1 MILSLITL
9 FLAAAEPASPETP
22 VVVVTTQA
30 DSGPGSLRQAIV
42 DVPANGNIGFGVE
55 GEILLTSGELVVH
68 KPLHIVGGHQR
79 RIVVRGNP
87 NNFNLRVFHIT
98 AGPVTVSDLTVRGG
112 E

>member
-68 KPLHIVGGHQR
+68 KPLHSPAIDAGDATTAPLRDQRSVKRPQGPASDVGS
-79 RIVVRGNP
+79 VEVETP
-87 NNFNLRVFHIT
+87 
-98 AGPVTVSDLTVRGG
+98 
-112 E
+112 